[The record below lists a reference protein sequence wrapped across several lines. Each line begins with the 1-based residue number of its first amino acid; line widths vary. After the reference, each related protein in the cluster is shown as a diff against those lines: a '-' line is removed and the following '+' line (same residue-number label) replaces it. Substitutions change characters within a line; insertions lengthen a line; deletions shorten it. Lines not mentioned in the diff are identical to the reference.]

1 MSKIKVENNPFLG
14 SGNIGLF
21 AQTAAGA
28 AVVNT
33 TTETTLIN
41 GGVGTLTVPGG
52 GFRVGDS
59 FTAVLGGTLSANN
72 NEGLTIRI
80 KSGSTIL
87 ASTGTV
93 IMSGA
98 TNRKWVLQATF
109 VIRATGAAGTAAIYT
124 AGFFEYLKNASS
136 NLEFFNATS
145 LNNTTFDTTSANTLN
160 ITAQWAVASPTN
172 SITTENFNLYKI
184 Y

>member
-1 MSKIKVENNPFLG
+1 MSKIKVENNPYTGFG
-14 SGNIGLF
+14 RIGLYS
-21 AQTAAGA
+21 QTAAGA

-33 TTETTLIN
+33 TVQTTLLN
-41 GGVGTLTVPGG
+41 GGVGTLSVPAN
-52 GFRVGDS
+52 GFSVGDS
-59 FTAVLGGTLSANN
+59 FVVNMGGTLSANN

-80 KSGSTIL
+80 KSGSTVL

-98 TNRKWVLQATF
+98 TNRSWILQATF
-109 VIRATGAAGTAAIYT
+109 VIRSIGAAGVAAIYT
-124 AGFFEYLKNASS
+124 NGFFEYLKNASS
-136 NLEFFNATS
+136 NLEFFNASS
-145 LNNTTFDTTSANTLN
+145 LNNTTFDTTIANTLD
-160 ITAQWAVASPTN
+160 ITAEWSVASPNN

>member
-33 TTETTLIN
+33 TTETTLVN
-41 GGVGTLTVPGG
+41 GGVGTLSVPAG

-59 FTAVLGGTLSANN
+59 FAAILGGTLSANN
-72 NEGLTIRI
+72 NETLTIRL
-80 KSGSTIL
+80 KSNGVIL

-93 IMSGA
+93 VMSGA
-98 TNRKWVLQATF
+98 TNRKWILSATF
-109 VIRATGAAGTAAIYT
+109 IIRSIGSAGAAAIYT

-145 LNNTTFDTTSANTLN
+145 LNNTTFDTTITNTLN
-160 ITAQWAVASPTN
+160 ITAQWGTASTGN
-172 SITTENFNLYKI
+172 SITTQNFNLYKI

>member
-33 TTETTLIN
+33 TVETTLIN

-52 GFRVGDS
+52 SFKVGDS
-59 FTAVLGGTLSANN
+59 FTSILGGTLSANN
-72 NEGLTIRI
+72 NETLTIRL
-80 KSGSTIL
+80 KSNGVVL

-93 IMSGA
+93 VMSGA
-98 TNRKWVLQATF
+98 TNRKWMLQATF
-109 VIRATGAAGTAAIYT
+109 IIRATGAAGTAAIYT
-124 AGFFEYLKNASS
+124 SGFFEYLKNASS

-145 LNNTTFDTTSANTLN
+145 LNNTTFDTTINNTLN
-160 ITAQWAVASPTN
+160 ITAQWGTASAGN

>member
-1 MSKIKVENNPFLG
+1 MSKIKVENSPYSGLG
-14 SGNIGLF
+14 RIGLF

-33 TTETTLIN
+33 TTESTLTN
-41 GGVGTLTVPGG
+41 GGVGTLTVPIN
-52 GFRVGDS
+52 GFSVGDS
-59 FTAVLGGTLSANN
+59 FVVTMGGTLSANN

-87 ASTGTV
+87 ASTGTI

-98 TNRKWVLQATF
+98 TNRTWLLQATF
-109 VIRATGAAGTAAIYT
+109 VIRAIGPAGVASIYT
-124 AGFFEYLKNASS
+124 SGFFEYLKNASS

-145 LNNTTFDTTSANTLN
+145 LNNTTFDTTTSNTLN

-172 SITTENFNLYKI
+172 SIKTENFNLYKI

>member
-28 AVVNT
+28 AIVNT
-33 TTETTLIN
+33 TTETTLTN

-59 FTAVLGGTLSANN
+59 FTAILSGTLSANN

-87 ASTGTV
+87 ASTGTI

-98 TNRKWVLQATF
+98 TNRKWILQATF
-109 VIRATGAAGTAAIYT
+109 VIRSTGAAGTAAIYT
-124 AGFFEYLKNASS
+124 SGFFEYLKNASS
-136 NLEFFNATS
+136 SVELFNATS
-145 LNNTTFDTTSANTLN
+145 LNNTTFDTTIANTLN

-172 SITTENFNLYKI
+172 SITTESFNLYKI

>member
-1 MSKIKVENNPFLG
+1 MSKIKVENSPY
-14 SGNIGLF
+14 SGIGRIGLF

-33 TTETTLIN
+33 TTESTLTN
-41 GGVGTLTVPGG
+41 GGVGTLTVPAN
-52 GFRVGDS
+52 GFSVGDS
-59 FTAVLGGTLSANN
+59 FVVTMGGTLSANN
-72 NEGLTIRI
+72 NEGITIRI

-87 ASTGTV
+87 ASTGTI

-98 TNRKWVLQATF
+98 TNRTWLLQATF
-109 VIRATGAAGTAAIYT
+109 VIRAIGPAGVASIYT
-124 AGFFEYLKNASS
+124 SGFFEYLKNASS

-145 LNNTTFDTTSANTLN
+145 LNNTTFDTTTSNTLN
-160 ITAQWAVASPTN
+160 ITAQWAVASPNN
-172 SITTENFNLYKI
+172 SITTQNFNLYKI

>member
-1 MSKIKVENNPFLG
+1 MSKIKVENSPYSGLG
-14 SGNIGLF
+14 RIGLY

-28 AVVNT
+28 AIVNT
-33 TTETTLIN
+33 TTETTLLN
-41 GGVGTLTVPGG
+41 GGVGTLTVPAN
-52 GFRVGDS
+52 GFSVGDS
-59 FTAVLGGTLSANN
+59 FSVNMGGTLSANN

-98 TNRKWVLQATF
+98 TNRKWILQATF
-109 VIRATGAAGTAAIYT
+109 VIRSIGAAGTAAIYT
-124 AGFFEYLKNASS
+124 SGFFEYLKNASS

-160 ITAQWAVASPTN
+160 ITAQWAVASPNN
-172 SITTENFNLYKI
+172 SITTQNFNLYKI

>member
-1 MSKIKVENNPFLG
+1 MSKIKVENNPYQGFG
-14 SGNIGLF
+14 RIGLY

-28 AVVNT
+28 AIVNT
-33 TTETTLIN
+33 TTESTLLN
-41 GGVGTLTVPGG
+41 GGVGTLSVPAN
-52 GFRVGDS
+52 GFQVGDS
-59 FTAVLGGTLSANN
+59 FVVNMGGTLSANN

-98 TNRKWVLQATF
+98 TNRKWILQATF
-109 VIRATGAAGTAAIYT
+109 VIRAIGAAGTAAIYT
-124 AGFFEYLKNASS
+124 SGFFEYLKNASA

-145 LNNTTFDTTSANTLN
+145 LNNTTFDTTSSNTLN
-160 ITAQWAVASPTN
+160 ITAQWSVASPNN